1 MVEWLKSGGIALLR
15 PSVKK
20 MARSNGKGRW
30 KLVAVMQSNC
40 QQNKGV
46 YQQNRLQ
53 GMTPTGLRSFAT
65 NFVRYAG

>member
-46 YQQNRLQ
+46 YQQNRNLDEAC
-53 GMTPTGLRSFAT
+53 GVNRFK
-65 NFVRYAG
+65 V

>member
-46 YQQNRLQ
+46 YQQNQIL
-53 GMTPTGLRSFAT
+53 GLTPYLFQKICLK
-65 NFVRYAG
+65 V

>member
-46 YQQNRLQ
+46 YQQNRNLDEAQRSQPIQ
-53 GMTPTGLRSFAT
+53 GLTP
-65 NFVRYAG
+65 